1 MHVHLVSHPAQRPG
15 RIPRSSLTLLAEGL
29 QAAGCTVTLDD
40 GSERPG
46 RGRAA
51 TPGAGAHPDVIHALG
66 VPSVVTALETRPQ
79 GVPVVATFDDWPA
92 PAERERRLADQVDAV
107 LPLSVAER
115 KGYFKDEGLE
125 VEIPDFAGGAK
136 ALQALVG
143 GSADM
148 VSGAYEHTINMAA
161 KKQPIKAV
169 VLQARYSSIVLL
181 LPKDKAAKYKGP
193 ADLKGLKVGVTAPGS
208 STNMFVNNILA
219 KGGLKPT
226 DIAVVGVGAGS
237 GAVAAMEK
245 GEIDAI
251 SNLDPVIT
259 QLESTGKFVAVA
271 DSRTEKGMNDI
282 YGGDYHASVIYLNE
296 DYIKKYPN
304 TVQAV
309 VNAMV
314 RANRWIAK
322 ATPQEI
328 VDLMPDAYKAGNP
341 SLYKEGLL
349 KNMIGYS
356 EDGQM
361 SMKAA
366 QNVYKVLKQFEPSVI
381 KAGDSIKLDQTFDNS
396 FAKKAAAKYK

>member
-1 MHVHLVSHPAQRPG
+1 MKRM
-15 RIPRSSLTLLAEGL
+15 L
-29 QAAGCTVTLDD
+29 QAL
-40 GSERPG
+40 
-46 RGRAA
+46 AA
-51 TPGAGAHPDVIHALG
+51 LAVGTMVASGALA
-66 VPSVVTALETRPQ
+66 Q
-79 GVPVVATFDDWPA
+79 A
-92 PAERERRLADQVDAV
+92 PEKKKITIAV
-107 LPLSVAER
+107 GGKNLFYYLPLSVAER
-115 KGYFKDEGLE
+115 KGYFKEEGLE

-169 VLQARYSSIVLL
+169 VLQAKYSSIVLL
-181 LPKDKAAKYKGP
+181 LPRDKAAKYKGP

-259 QLESTGKFVAVA
+259 QLEATGKFVAVA
-271 DSRTEKGMNDI
+271 DSRTEKGMNEI
-282 YGGDYHASVIYLNE
+282 YGGDYHASVIYITDE
-296 DYIKKYPN
+296 YIRKNPN

-309 VNAMV
+309 VNAIV

-341 SLYKEGLL
+341 SLYKAGLL

-366 QNVYKVLKQFEPSVI
+366 QNVYKVLRQFEPSVI
-381 KAGDSIKLDQTFDNS
+381 AAGNAVKLENTFDNN
-396 FAKKAAAKYK
+396 FAKKAAAKYR

>member
-1 MHVHLVSHPAQRPG
+1 MNRMLKM
-15 RIPRSSLTLLAEGL
+15 LAALAVGTMV
-29 QAAGCTVTLDD
+29 AFT
-40 GSERPG
+40 
-46 RGRAA
+46 
-51 TPGAGAHPDVIHALG
+51 AGA
-66 VPSVVTALETRPQ
+66 Q
-79 GVPVVATFDDWPA
+79 A
-92 PAERERRLADQVDAV
+92 PEKKKITIAV
-107 LPLSVAER
+107 GGKNLFYYLPLSVAER

-169 VLQARYSSIVLL
+169 VLQAKYSSIVLL

-219 KGGLKPT
+219 KGGFKPT
-226 DIAVVGVGAGS
+226 DISVVGVGAGS

-245 GEIDAI
+245 GEIDAL

-271 DSRTEKGMNDI
+271 DSRTEKGMKEI
-282 YGGDYHASVIYLNE
+282 YGGDYHASVIYITE
-296 DYIKKYPN
+296 EYIRKYPN

-309 VNAMV
+309 VNAIV
-314 RANRWIAK
+314 RADRWIAK

-328 VDLMPDAYKAGNP
+328 VDLMPDTFKGSNP

-381 KAGDSIKLDQTFDNS
+381 KAGDSIRLDQTFDNS
-396 FAKKAAAKYK
+396 FARKAAAKYR

>member
-1 MHVHLVSHPAQRPG
+1 GKNL
-15 RIPRSSLTLLAEGL
+15 
-29 QAAGCTVTLDD
+29 
-40 GSERPG
+40 
-46 RGRAA
+46 
-51 TPGAGAHPDVIHALG
+51 
-66 VPSVVTALETRPQ
+66 
-79 GVPVVATFDDWPA
+79 FYY
-92 PAERERRLADQVDAV
+92 

-148 VSGAYEHTINMAA
+148 VSGAYENTINMAA

-181 LPKDKAAKYKGP
+181 LSKDRAAKYKGP

-226 DIAVVGVGAGS
+226 DISVVGVGAGS

-245 GEIDAI
+245 GEIDAL

-271 DSRTEKGMNDI
+271 DSRTEKGMNEI
-282 YGGDYHASVIYLNE
+282 YGGDYHASVIYITDE
-296 DYIKKYPN
+296 YIKKYPN

-309 VNAMV
+309 VNAIV
-314 RANRWIAK
+314 RADRWIAK

-328 VDLMPDAYKAGNP
+328 VDLMPDTYKAGSP
-341 SLYKEGLL
+341 SLYKAGLL

-381 KAGDSIKLDQTFDNS
+381 KAGDSIKLDQTFDNT
-396 FAKKAAAKYK
+396 FARKAAARYK

>member
-1 MHVHLVSHPAQRPG
+1 MHRFLK
-15 RIPRSSLTLLAEGL
+15 TLAALAVGTMV
-29 QAAGCTVTLDD
+29 AVT
-40 GSERPG
+40 
-46 RGRAA
+46 
-51 TPGAGAHPDVIHALG
+51 AGA
-66 VPSVVTALETRPQ
+66 Q
-79 GVPVVATFDDWPA
+79 A
-92 PAERERRLADQVDAV
+92 PEKKKITIAV
-107 LPLSVAER
+107 GGKSLFYYLPLSVAER

-125 VEIPDFAGGAK
+125 VEIPDFAGGSK

-181 LPKDKAAKYKGP
+181 LPRDKAAKYKGP

-226 DIAVVGVGAGS
+226 DISVVGVGAGS

-245 GEIDAI
+245 GEIDAL

-259 QLESTGKFVAVA
+259 QLESTGKFVPVA
-271 DSRTEKGMNDI
+271 DSRTEKGMNEI
-282 YGGDYHASVIYLNE
+282 YGGDYHASVIYITDEFIRKN
-296 DYIKKYPN
+296 PN

-309 VNAMV
+309 VNAIV

-328 VDLMPDAYKAGNP
+328 VDLMPDAYKAGSH
-341 SLYKEGLL
+341 SLYKAGLL

-381 KAGDSIKLDQTFDNS
+381 AAGDSIKLENTFDNN
-396 FAKKAAAKYK
+396 FAKKAAAKYR

>member
-1 MHVHLVSHPAQRPG
+1 MKRFFS
-15 RIPRSSLTLLAEGL
+15 
-29 QAAGCTVTLDD
+29 
-40 GSERPG
+40 
-46 RGRAA
+46 
-51 TPGAGAHPDVIHALG
+51 
-66 VPSVVTALETRPQ
+66 TALALVAGIALAT
-79 GVPVVATFDDWPA
+79 GV
-92 PAERERRLADQVDAV
+92 LAQALEKKNITIAV
-107 LPLSVAER
+107 GGKSLFYYLPLSVAER

-169 VLQARYSSIVLL
+169 VLQAKYSSIALL
-181 LPKDKAAKYKGP
+181 MAKDKAARYKS
-193 ADLKGLKVGVTAPGS
+193 ARDLKGLKIGVTAPGS
-208 STNMFVNNILA
+208 STNMFVNNLLA
-219 KGGLKPT
+219 KDGLKPT
-226 DIAVVGVGAGS
+226 DVSIIGVGTGS

-251 SNLDPVIT
+251 SNLDPVLT
-259 QLESTGKFVAVA
+259 QLESTGKFTAVA
-271 DSRTEKGMNDI
+271 DSRTEKGMKDI
-282 YGGDYHASVIYLNE
+282 YGGDYHASVIYITDEFVRKN
-296 DYIKKYPN
+296 PH

-314 RANRWIAK
+314 RADRWIAK
-322 ATPQEI
+322 ATPQQI
-328 VDLMPDAYKAGNP
+328 IDLMPPEYKAGNP
-341 SLYKEGLL
+341 SLYKEALL

-366 QNVYKVLKQFEPSVI
+366 ENVYKVLRQFEPSVI
-381 KAGDSIKLDQTFDNS
+381 AAGNIDLQSTFDNS
-396 FAKKAAAKYK
+396 YAAKAAAKYK